1 MAAPR
6 RKYGNWLM
14 VYADFITLMM
24 IFFVVLY
31 ILTPGVEDERW
42 EAVVGVFKGKDGQLD
57 FQSVQRD
64 IRPNVNI
71 SNSRTRAE
79 NWDDLSQ
86 RIQQEDLG
94 DDIEMH
100 LEEEGIRIILGEAA
114 LFETYSVELQ
124 ENAKSILNDVAAGI
138 DRYTAEDVE
147 LIDVQGHTDNRP
159 VVGRA
164 LRKYETNWELGAGRA
179 FSVMEYLSEKTNI
192 ANRKYGIRSFGEYR
206 PKAPNIS
213 PENMKKNRR
222 VEVLIQYKP
231 HFEIHESEL
240 ENLDAR
246 E

>member
-1 MAAPR
+1 MI
-6 RKYGNWLM
+6 
-14 VYADFITLMM
+14 YADFITLMM
-24 IFFVVLY
+24 TFFVVLY
-31 ILTPGVEDERW
+31 ILTPAVEEERW
-42 EAVVGVFKGKDGQLD
+42 QAIVGVFKGKDGQMD
-57 FQSVQRD
+57 FQSVQRNINPTVD
-64 IRPNVNI
+64 I
-71 SNSRTRAE
+71 SNASTRAE
-79 NWDDLSQ
+79 NWDDLYQ

-124 ENAKSILNDVAAGI
+124 ESAKSILNDVAAGI

-179 FSVMEYLSEKTNI
+179 FSVMEHLSSKTNI
-192 ANRKYGIRSFGEYR
+192 ANGKYGIRSFGEHR
-206 PKAPNIS
+206 PKLPNIS
-213 PENMKKNRR
+213 PENMEKNRR

-231 HFEIHESEL
+231 HYEIHESEL
-240 ENLDAR
+240 ENVNER